1 MKRFLAF
8 IMVSLFIFTL
18 EVNANSTSGFH
29 SMDKGNQRK
38 STKQK
43 KFKAKKAVKKKVPYK
58 HKDPAYK

>member
-1 MKRFLAF
+1 MKKILLF
-8 IMVSLFIFTL
+8 IMASLFLFSL
-18 EVNANSTSGFH
+18 EINASSSTS
-29 SMDKGNQRK
+29 SLLDKGNQRK